1 MSGINWVAALVAA
14 LAGYAL
20 GLLWYSPWGFL
31 HVWIRA
37 AQIQRPPTPTPQ
49 MFLLLFVL
57 QLVAASGFALLLGA
71 APDPGFAMR
80 QGLIVGVCLVA
91 ASFGVNDTFENRPW
105 RHWLIDSSYHVV
117 RFLIFAAIL
126 GLWH

>member
-1 MSGINWVAALVAA
+1 MSGINWEAALVAA

-37 AQIQRPPTPTPQ
+37 AQIQKPPTPTPQ

-57 QLVAASGFALLLGA
+57 QLVAASGFALLL
-71 APDPGFAMR
+71 
-80 QGLIVGVCLVA
+80 
-91 ASFGVNDTFENRPW
+91 ASVWW
-105 RHWLIDSSYHVV
+105 RRASASTTRSRIARGGIGSST
-117 RFLIFAAIL
+117 RAIMSCAS
-126 GLWH
+126 